1 MPPRDEQ
8 DYESRRQQII
18 DGALEVFSSKGFEQ
32 ATNKDIAQAASIGS
46 PGLIYHYFKDKADLL
61 QQVLET
67 RAPVLQLIAHADEL
81 MDLPPREALQR
92 LAHAYIAT
100 MTDPRAVKLFKL
112 VLGESIRR
120 PIVAD
125 ILNRVGPARGLN
137 FLSRYLE
144 HQMSLGRLRRM
155 DPGAAARCFMGPL
168 LAYIM
173 TREVFPQ
180 PDTPHLR
187 PEMMVRTTVD
197 IFLDGIMLE
206 AEPSMVTGSVSKEK
220 PE

>member
-61 QQVLET
+61 QRVLEE
-67 RAPVLQLIAHADEL
+67 RAPVLQLIAHGDEL

-92 LAHAYIAT
+92 LGRAYVDT
-100 MTDPRAVKLFKL
+100 MTNPPAVKLFKL

-125 ILNRVGPARGLN
+125 MLNRVGPARGLH

-144 HQMSLGRLRRM
+144 HQMTLGRLRRM

-187 PEMMVRTTVD
+187 PETMVRTTVD